1 MESSAGRR
9 ITAQPSFQG
18 DADEPTLSLFRRH
31 AKGNSLFLRSPEGG
45 FVDSG
50 LATAGHW
57 AWGGI
62 PVDLDGNGWLDLFV
76 PNGFVSAE
84 RPGAPDL

>member
-1 MESSAGRR
+1 ME
-9 ITAQPSFQG
+9 
-18 DADEPTLSLFRRH
+18 
-31 AKGNSLFLRSPEGG
+31 
-45 FVDSG
+45 SG

-76 PNGFVSAE
+76 PNGFVSAA